1 MPSTANL
8 PSDADAMRIAA
19 VVAPLRQQVVLKI
32 REAIAQGRFSPGER
46 LVERELCDLLGV
58 SRTSLR
64 EALRDLESDGI
75 VTSLANRGVVVAS
88 VSLRT
93 AREIYE
99 MRALLESLLAERFA
113 RLASEAQLASL
124 EQSVKRLARAHAAR
138 SGVLQ
143 AKSDFYEALMA
154 GADHALAASML
165 RSIQLRANQLRT
177 MTLSDPERARHSLKE
192 IRARARALRNRDP
205 QAAMEAARVHVQNA
219 GAMALSLLQPPR
231 SAFPSG

>member
-1 MPSTANL
+1 
-8 PSDADAMRIAA
+8 MRIAA

-75 VTSLANRGVVVAS
+75 VTSLANRGVIVAS

-99 MRALLESLLAERFA
+99 VRALLESLLAERFA
-113 RLASEAQLASL
+113 RLASGAQLVAL
-124 EQSVKRLARAHAAR
+124 EQSVKRLARAHAER

-143 AKSDFYEALMA
+143 AKSNFYEALMA
-154 GADHALAASML
+154 GADHALVASML
-165 RSIQLRANQLRT
+165 RSIQLRANQLRV
-177 MTLSDPERARHSLKE
+177 MTLSDPDRARQSLKE
-192 IRARARALRNRDP
+192 IRALSRALKKGDP

-219 GAMALSLLQPPR
+219 GAMALRLLEKGGL
-231 SAFPSG
+231 AG